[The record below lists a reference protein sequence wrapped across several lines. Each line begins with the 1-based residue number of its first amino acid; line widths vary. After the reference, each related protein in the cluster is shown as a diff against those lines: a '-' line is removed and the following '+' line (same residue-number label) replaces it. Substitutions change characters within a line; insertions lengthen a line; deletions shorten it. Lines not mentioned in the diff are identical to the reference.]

1 MRTCLATLTT
11 AATTP
16 AGGGGGERGEK
27 ERGKAVNSPRFSMT
41 HLVRGWGGVGEEGR
55 EAEKKKIDSSPPS
68 YFSLTL
74 NHVPEEHGVLFSP
87 TIFRNNLL

>member
-41 HLVRGWGGVGEEGR
+41 HLPRGWGGVGEEGR
-55 EAEKKKIDSSPPS
+55 EAEKKKRFLS
-68 YFSLTL
+68 F
-74 NHVPEEHGVLFSP
+74 VLF
-87 TIFRNNLL
+87 LLDSDSCT